1 MCARDEPCSSPI
13 NPFRTAVSNVIQA
26 CHVTRQPSAGDVRC
40 RHVTDWSLSV
50 LEPVSFACYPLASE
64 SGTIGIAGACLVGS
78 GRFFLHVPTHCTG
91 SNVYV
96 HESARGARDV
106 ARSMSGVAGHV
117 SRARRYRRQG

>member
-26 CHVTRQPSAGDVRC
+26 CHGAPA
-40 RHVTDWSLSV
+40 LSV
-50 LEPVSFACYPLASE
+50 LEHVSFACYTLASE
-64 SGTIGIAGACLVGS
+64 DGTRASIIVSACLVGS
-78 GRFFLHVPTHCTG
+78 GRFLLHVPTHCTG

-106 ARSMSGVAGHV
+106 ARLMSGVSGHV
-117 SRARRYRRQG
+117 SRARRCRRQG

>member
-26 CHVTRQPSAGDVRC
+26 CHGAPA
-40 RHVTDWSLSV
+40 LSV
-50 LEPVSFACYPLASE
+50 LEHVSFACYTLASE

-78 GRFFLHVPTHCTG
+78 GRFFLHVPTHCTW

-106 ARSMSGVAGHV
+106 ARSMFRDLC
-117 SRARRYRRQG
+117 RARIGAGARVEMPCVRRTSL